1 MQALTGAPDTPLY
14 NTAAVVQRTGVPAT
28 TIRAWERR
36 YGYPMPRRDTSGQRL
51 YSERDIQAIRWLSDQ
66 TAQGVAISRAVAMLR
81 GGYAAPAP
89 AGAAAPQAPRSFAA
103 VRSDI
108 LRALLALE
116 LNRAEAVLAEAFA
129 LYPVEDVCLHVFEP
143 LLIEVGDR
151 WHAGELSIA
160 EEHYITAFIR
170 ARLFALLD
178 AYQRRGA
185 PGPLVLLACAPQEW
199 HEMGILLVAVF
210 LARRGVAVRYLGPN
224 LPLEALARLVE
235 QHHPAVV
242 ALSAQSPETARKLA
256 EAARLFTEGT
266 SPHPRL
272 VFGGQAFNNDPALRD
287 ATEGTYVGP
296 TATPA
301 ADAIASMVERSNG
314 ASRARGQQGAERRRR
329 PAGQSAGAG
338 GRPPTR

>member
-1 MQALTGAPDTPLY
+1 MQDGSGASDTPLY

-36 YGYPMPRRDTSGQRL
+36 YGYPMPRRDTGGQRL
-51 YSERDIQAIRWLSDQ
+51 YSERDIQGIRWLSDQ

-89 AGAAAPQAPRSFAA
+89 SGAPATQAPRSFAS

-108 LRALLALE
+108 LHALLALE
-116 LNRAEAVLAEAFA
+116 LDRAEAVLAEAFA
-129 LYPVEDVCLHVFEP
+129 LYSVEDVCLYIFEP

-151 WHAGELSIA
+151 WNAGELSIA
-160 EEHYITAFIR
+160 EEHYITGFVR

-178 AYQRRGA
+178 AYQRVGA
-185 PGPLVLLACAPQEW
+185 AGPLVLVACAPGEW
-199 HEMGILLVAVF
+199 HEIGILLVSVF

-242 ALSAQSPETARKLA
+242 ALSAQSRETARQLRS
-256 EAARLFTEGT
+256 AARLLAEGPP
-266 SPHPRL
+266 PHARL
-272 VFGGQAFNNDPALRD
+272 VFGGQVFNNDPALRD
-287 ATEGTYVGP
+287 GMEATYVGP
-296 TATPA
+296 SA
-301 ADAIASMVERSNG
+301 AAAAEAIASMVERSNG
-314 ASRARGQQGAERRRR
+314 GARRRARSGKR
-329 PAGQSAGAG
+329 
-338 GRPPTR
+338 GRG

>member
-1 MQALTGAPDTPLY
+1 MQALSGASDAPLY

-36 YGYPMPRRDTSGQRL
+36 YGYPMPRRDTGGQRL
-51 YSERDIQAIRWLSDQ
+51 YSERDIQGIRWLADQ

-81 GGYAAPAP
+81 GGYAAPGP
-89 AGAAAPQAPRSFAA
+89 SGAAATQAPRSFAS

-108 LRALLALE
+108 LHALLALE
-116 LNRAEAVLAEAFA
+116 LDRAEAVLAEAFA
-129 LYPVEDVCLHVFEP
+129 LYSVEDVCLHIFEP

-178 AYQRRGA
+178 AYQRAGA
-185 PGPLVLLACAPQEW
+185 DGPLVLLACAPDEW
-199 HEMGILLVAVF
+199 HEIGILLVSVF

-242 ALSAQSPETARKLA
+242 ALSAQSRETARKLRGS
-256 EAARLFTEGT
+256 ARLLGEGPP
-266 SPHPRL
+266 PHPRL

-287 ATEGTYVGP
+287 GMDGTYVGP
-296 TATPA
+296 SATAA
-301 ADAIASMVERSNG
+301 AEAIASMVERSDG
-314 ASRARGQQGAERRRR
+314 AARRGVRSGQRRR
-329 PAGQSAGAG
+329 G
-338 GRPPTR
+338 

>member
-1 MQALTGAPDTPLY
+1 MQALSGASDTPLY

-36 YGYPMPRRDTSGQRL
+36 YGYPLPRRDTGGQRL
-51 YSERDIQAIRWLSDQ
+51 YSERDIQGIRWLADQ

-81 GGYAAPAP
+81 GGYAAPGP
-89 AGAAAPQAPRSFAA
+89 SGAAATQAPRSFTS

-108 LRALLALE
+108 LHALLALE
-116 LNRAEAVLAEAFA
+116 LDRAEAVLAEAFA
-129 LYPVEDVCLHVFEP
+129 LYSVEDVCLHIFEP

-178 AYQRRGA
+178 AYQRAGA
-185 PGPLVLLACAPQEW
+185 DGPLVLLACAPDEW
-199 HEMGILLVAVF
+199 HEIGILLVSVF

-242 ALSAQSPETARKLA
+242 ALSAQSRETARKLRGA
-256 EAARLFTEGT
+256 GRLLGEGPP
-266 SPHPRL
+266 PHPRL

-287 ATEGTYVGP
+287 GMDGTYVGP
-296 TATPA
+296 SATAA
-301 ADAIASMVERSNG
+301 AGAIASMVEHSNRAARRRVRSG
-314 ASRARGQQGAERRRR
+314 ERRR
-329 PAGQSAGAG
+329 G
-338 GRPPTR
+338 